1 MIEVSSSSNGSSS
14 DGTSRSTVMRKTTKK
29 NPAKST
35 LTLQMFLERYPEVK
49 DRSSKEQKHL
59 YMVYKL
65 YLNGATSEDLEKYTT
80 NAFNFWNCCKDGET
94 STGCKI
100 HVVNYYSG
108 NTYCG
113 ASPNAKPYGINT
125 ECMLLGVLFFSRKT
139 CCQHWPL
146 ITVWVTRLGLGINV
160 SNTLIGDTR

>member
-35 LTLQMFLERYPEVK
+35 LTLQMFLEKFPEVK

-65 YLNGATSEDLEKYTT
+65 YLDGAKPDDLGKYKT
-80 NAFNFWNCCKDGET
+80 NAYNFWSCCKDL
-94 STGCKI
+94 SIIKGCLMFY
-100 HVVNYYSG
+100 VYG
-108 NTYCG
+108 DAYCG
-113 ASPNAKPYGINT
+113 ASQNAMPAGITT
-125 ECMLLGVLFFSRKT
+125 ECFWEGCGTAEL
-139 CCQHWPL
+139 CCQYWPDNRVGSKAWPW
-146 ITVWVTRLGLGINV
+146 TACV
-160 SNTLIGDTR
+160 